1 MEEGTDEFERVYKA
15 YYGDVFKAVYH
26 KTSDRQTAEDI
37 TQDTFVAAFKLGE
50 EFLAHPQPK
59 LWLLRTAHYKLYE
72 LYRKAKRWG
81 MEPLEECLELAAQ
94 EDCHYGEIE
103 LDLAAV
109 ATISEAEW
117 RMVKAYHVFGTSI
130 AEIAQSESV
139 TENNMRVRLFRFRK
153 KLAEALSD

>member
-1 MEEGTDEFERVYKA
+1 MEEGTDEFGRVYKA

-26 KTSDRQTAEDI
+26 KASDRQTAEDI

-59 LWLLRTAHYKLYE
+59 LWLLRTAHNKLCE
-72 LYRKAKRWG
+72 QYRKAKRWG
-81 MEPLEECLELAAQ
+81 TEPLEECQELAAQ
-94 EDCHYGEIE
+94 DCHYGEIE

-109 ATISEAEW
+109 ATITEAEW

-130 AEIAQSESV
+130 AEIARSEAV

-153 KLAEALSD
+153 KLAEAFSD

>member
-72 LYRKAKRWG
+72 LYRKAV
-81 MEPLEECLELAAQ
+81 PLQ
-94 EDCHYGEIE
+94 E
-103 LDLAAV
+103 
-109 ATISEAEW
+109 EAEGSNQPISQKNW
-117 RMVKAYHVFGTSI
+117 RKEDYLVI
-130 AEIAQSESV
+130 
-139 TENNMRVRLFRFRK
+139 NCRLK
-153 KLAEALSD
+153 SYI

>member
-1 MEEGTDEFERVYKA
+1 MEEEMEEFGKVYKA
-15 YYGDVFKAVYH
+15 YFDEVFKAVYH
-26 KTSDRQTAEDI
+26 RTSNRQMAEDI
-37 TQDTFVAAFKLGE
+37 TQDTFFAAFKQREG
-50 EFLAHPQPK
+50 FLAHPQPK
-59 LWLLRTAHYKLYE
+59 LWLLRTAHNKLCK

-81 MEPLEECLELAAQ
+81 MEPLEECLELATQ
-94 EDCHYGEIE
+94 DCHYGEIE

-130 AEIAQSESV
+130 AEMARSEAV

-153 KLAEALSD
+153 KLKDQITR